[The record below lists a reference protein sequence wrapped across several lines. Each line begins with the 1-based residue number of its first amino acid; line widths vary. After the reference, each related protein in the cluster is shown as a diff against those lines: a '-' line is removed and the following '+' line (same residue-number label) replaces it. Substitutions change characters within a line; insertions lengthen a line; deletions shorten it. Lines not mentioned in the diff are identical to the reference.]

1 LEQTNT
7 KLKRLV
13 RNERAT
19 VASATLV
26 TMTLIGL
33 SRITGIIR
41 DIGRTTLFGRDWHTD
56 AYVSAFSIPDLIYF
70 LASGGA
76 LSAGFVPVFTGYLT
90 KGEDEKAMRT
100 FRVLMTY
107 LGLLLLSLIVAFE
120 VLAPQLVAL
129 LFPGMVGDEQKFTL
143 TVRLVRILLPAQFFF
158 VLGSLFTG
166 ALWSLRYFAEPQVQS
181 VLYNLFILF
190 GGILGAQFCAHWLG
204 KGIEGMAI
212 GALTG
217 AAVGAGLVQARK
229 LWQVGMD
236 FRPCFDW
243 RDEGARQVLKLVIP
257 VVFSLSVTQINAII
271 LPRSF
276 SSLLPHG
283 AATAVEMANRIMQL
297 PVALFGA
304 SVGIALFPTLS
315 ALATK
320 EAIDD
325 LRRQVASGLRTV
337 LFMTVPTAVLMA
349 VLREPIVALF
359 FEYGR
364 WKSSDTQATAL
375 ALLFYSFGVP
385 AMSCQ
390 QVLARGFYALRD
402 TWTPVWV
409 GLLSFALAFT
419 LNAALVHSPLQQGG
433 LALAFSISAWF
444 NITLLAILLRKRLNG
459 LEGSAFLKLIAWLLP
474 SSVTMG
480 LVATSSLSFLPIGG
494 VVGRLLRVSLPT
506 LIGGIVFFALMFR
519 SNLPEV
525 QQVISKLRSSRADG
539 KRGGETGASFPFRH
553 HRHLQLAGLHWRV
566 PEKR

>member
-1 LEQTNT
+1 VQLEQTNT

-257 VVFSLSVTQINAII
+257 VVFSLSVTQISAII

-325 LRRQVASGLRTV
+325 LRRQVAGGLRTV

-375 ALLFYSFGVP
+375 ALLFYSFGAP

-474 SSVTMG
+474 SSVAMG

-494 VVGRLLRVSLPT
+494 VVGRLLRVGLPT
-506 LIGGIVFFALMFR
+506 LIGGIVFLALMFR

-525 QQVISKLRSSRADG
+525 QQVISKLRSLKSRWQKG
-539 KRGGETGASFPFRH
+539 R
-553 HRHLQLAGLHWRV
+553 
-566 PEKR
+566 

>member
-1 LEQTNT
+1 M
-7 KLKRLV
+7 KRLV
-13 RNERAT
+13 RNERT
-19 VASATLV
+19 TIASAAIIN
-26 TMTLIGL
+26 MTLIGL
-33 SRITGIIR
+33 SRVTGIVR

-90 KGEDEKAMRT
+90 KGEDEKAMKT

-107 LGLLLLSLIVAFE
+107 LGLLLLTLIVAFE
-120 VLAPQLVAL
+120 FLAPQLVAL
-129 LFPGMVGDEQKFTL
+129 MFPGMVGNEQKFTL

-217 AAVGAGLVQARK
+217 AAIGAGIVQARK
-229 LWQVGMD
+229 LWSAGMD

-243 RDEGARQVLKLVIP
+243 RDEGARQVVKLVVP

-325 LRRQVASGLRTV
+325 LRKQVASGLRTV
-337 LFMTVPTAVLMA
+337 LLMTVPAAVLMA
-349 VLREPIVALF
+349 VLREPIVSLF

-364 WKSSDTQATAL
+364 WKAEDTQATAL

-409 GLLSFALAFT
+409 GLLSFVLAFI
-419 LNAALVHSPLQQGG
+419 LNAVLVYSPMQQGG

-444 NITLLAILLRKRLNG
+444 NIVLLGTLLRQRLKGLEGTALLQLASWLLPASAIMGFVATLVLAILPAG
-459 LEGSAFLKLIAWLLP
+459 GILERI
-474 SSVTMG
+474 
-480 LVATSSLSFLPIGG
+480 
-494 VVGRLLRVSLPT
+494 LRVSFPSI
-506 LIGGIVFFALMFR
+506 IGGAIFFAIMFR
-519 SNLPEV
+519 SQLPEV
-525 QQVISKLRSSRADG
+525 QQVMAKVQSLKTRLLRGR
-539 KRGGETGASFPFRH
+539 
-553 HRHLQLAGLHWRV
+553 
-566 PEKR
+566 

>member
-1 LEQTNT
+1 MEQTNT

-129 LFPGMVGDEQKFTL
+129 LFPGMIGDEQKFTL
-143 TVRLVRILLPAQFFF
+143 TVRLVRILLPAQFLF

-190 GGILGAQFCAHWLG
+190 GGILGAQFYAHWLG

-474 SSVTMG
+474 SSVAMG

-506 LIGGIVFFALMFR
+506 LIGGIVFLALMFR

-525 QQVISKLRSSRADG
+525 QQVISKLRSLKSRWQKG
-539 KRGGETGASFPFRH
+539 R
-553 HRHLQLAGLHWRV
+553 
-566 PEKR
+566 

>member
-1 LEQTNT
+1 MKRT
-7 KLKRLV
+7 KVGETKTKSLN
-13 RNERAT
+13 RNEQAT
-19 VASATLV
+19 VAKAALV
-26 TMTLIGL
+26 TMALITL
-33 SRITGIIR
+33 SRLTGIVR

-76 LSAGFVPVFTGYLT
+76 LSAGFVPVFTAYLT
-90 KGEDEKAMRT
+90 KGEDEKAMKT

-107 LGLLLLSLIVAFE
+107 LGLLLLTLIVAFE
-120 VLAPQLVAL
+120 IIAPHLVAL
-129 LFPGMVGDEQKFTL
+129 LFPGMVGDERKFSL
-143 TVRLVRILLPAQFFF
+143 TVALVRILLPAQFFF

-217 AAVGAGLVQARK
+217 ATIGAGFVQARK
-229 LWQVGMD
+229 LWSVGMD

-243 RDEGARQVLKLVIP
+243 RDEGARNVLKLVVP

-283 AATAVEMANRIMQL
+283 AATAIEMANRIMQL

-304 SVGIALFPTLS
+304 SVGIVLFPTLS

-320 EAIDD
+320 ESLDN
-325 LRRQVASGLRTV
+325 LRSQIAKGMRTV
-337 LFMTVPTAVLMA
+337 LFMTVPAAVLMA
-349 VLREPIVALF
+349 VLRESIVSLF

-364 WKSSDTQATAL
+364 WKLSDTQATAL

-409 GLLSFALAFT
+409 GLLSFALAFA
-419 LNAALVHSPLQQGG
+419 LNAALVHSPIQQGG

-444 NITLLAILLRKRLNG
+444 NVSLLGVLLRRRLNG
-459 LEGSAFLKLIAWLLP
+459 LKGELLFRLAVWLLP
-474 SSVTMG
+474 ASLAMG
-480 LVATSSLSFLPIGG
+480 LMSSISLRFLPTGG
-494 VVGRLLRVSLPT
+494 VLERFLRVSLPS
-506 LIGGIVFFALMFR
+506 LIGGSVFLAIMLR
-519 SNLPEV
+519 SNSPEAREIV
-525 QQVISKLRSSRADG
+525 TKWQSLKNRWHKGR
-539 KRGGETGASFPFRH
+539 
-553 HRHLQLAGLHWRV
+553 
-566 PEKR
+566 

>member
-1 LEQTNT
+1 MNT

-166 ALWSLRYFAEPQVQS
+166 SLWSLRYFAEPQVQS

-459 LEGSAFLKLIAWLLP
+459 LEGSAFLKLLAWLLP
-474 SSVTMG
+474 SSITMG

-506 LIGGIVFFALMFR
+506 LIGGIVFLAFMFR

-525 QQVISKLRSSRADG
+525 QQVISKLQSLKSRWQ
-539 KRGGETGASFPFRH
+539 RGR
-553 HRHLQLAGLHWRV
+553 
-566 PEKR
+566 

>member
-1 LEQTNT
+1 VQLEQTNT

-459 LEGSAFLKLIAWLLP
+459 LEGSAFLKLIACLLP
-474 SSVTMG
+474 SSVAMG

-506 LIGGIVFFALMFR
+506 LIGGIVFLALMFR

-525 QQVISKLRSSRADG
+525 QQVISKLRSLKSRWQKG
-539 KRGGETGASFPFRH
+539 R
-553 HRHLQLAGLHWRV
+553 
-566 PEKR
+566 

>member
-1 LEQTNT
+1 MNV
-7 KLKRLV
+7 KLRKLV

-19 VASATLV
+19 IASATLV

-33 SRITGIIR
+33 SRITGIVR

-107 LGLLLLSLIVAFE
+107 LGLLLLSLIIAFE

-129 LFPGMVGDEQKFTL
+129 LFPGMVSDEQKFTL

-385 AMSCQ
+385 AMACQ

-459 LEGSAFLKLIAWLLP
+459 LEGAAFLKSMVWLLP
-474 SSVTMG
+474 ASAVMG
-480 LVATSSLSFLPIGG
+480 LVATFVLSFLPIGG
-494 VVGRLLRVSLPT
+494 VFERLLRVGLPT
-506 LIGGIVFFALMFR
+506 LIGGAVFLAFMLR

-525 QQVISKLRSSRADG
+525 QQVIAKLQSLKSRWQKG
-539 KRGGETGASFPFRH
+539 R
-553 HRHLQLAGLHWRV
+553 
-566 PEKR
+566 

>member
-1 LEQTNT
+1 
-7 KLKRLV
+7 
-13 RNERAT
+13 
-19 VASATLV
+19 
-26 TMTLIGL
+26 
-33 SRITGIIR
+33 
-41 DIGRTTLFGRDWHTD
+41 
-56 AYVSAFSIPDLIYF
+56 
-70 LASGGA
+70 
-76 LSAGFVPVFTGYLT
+76 
-90 KGEDEKAMRT
+90 
-100 FRVLMTY
+100 
-107 LGLLLLSLIVAFE
+107 
-120 VLAPQLVAL
+120 
-129 LFPGMVGDEQKFTL
+129 
-143 TVRLVRILLPAQFFF
+143 
-158 VLGSLFTG
+158 
-166 ALWSLRYFAEPQVQS
+166 
-181 VLYNLFILF
+181 
-190 GGILGAQFCAHWLG
+190 
-204 KGIEGMAI
+204 
-212 GALTG
+212 
-217 AAVGAGLVQARK
+217 
-229 LWQVGMD
+229 
-236 FRPCFDW
+236 
-243 RDEGARQVLKLVIP
+243 
-257 VVFSLSVTQINAII
+257 
-271 LPRSF
+271 
-276 SSLLPHG
+276 
-283 AATAVEMANRIMQL
+283 
-297 PVALFGA
+297 LFGA

-474 SSVTMG
+474 SSVAMG

-494 VVGRLLRVSLPT
+494 VVGRVLRVSLPT
-506 LIGGIVFFALMFR
+506 LIGGIVFLALMFR

-525 QQVISKLRSSRADG
+525 QQVISKLRSLKSRWQKG
-539 KRGGETGASFPFRH
+539 R
-553 HRHLQLAGLHWRV
+553 
-566 PEKR
+566 

>member
-1 LEQTNT
+1 VQLEQTNT

-107 LGLLLLSLIVAFE
+107 LGLLLLSLIIAFE

-474 SSVTMG
+474 SSVAMG
-480 LVATSSLSFLPIGG
+480 LVATFALSFLPIGG

-506 LIGGIVFFALMFR
+506 LIGGIVFLALMFR

-525 QQVISKLRSSRADG
+525 QQVISKLRSLKSRWQKG
-539 KRGGETGASFPFRH
+539 R
-553 HRHLQLAGLHWRV
+553 
-566 PEKR
+566 

>member
-1 LEQTNT
+1 MTQEQSQPNQRT
-7 KLKRLV
+7 LV
-13 RNERAT
+13 RNERTT
-19 VASATLV
+19 VAGAAVLITV
-26 TMTLIGL
+26 LIGL
-33 SRITGIIR
+33 SRVTGIVR
-41 DIGRTTLFGRDWHTD
+41 DIGRTALFGRDWRTD

-90 KGEDEKAMRT
+90 KGEDDKAMKT

-107 LGLLLLSLIVAFE
+107 LGLLLLALIVAFE
-120 VLAPQLVAL
+120 FLAPQLVAL

-166 ALWSLRYFAEPQVQS
+166 ALLSLRYFAEPQVQS
-181 VLYNLFILF
+181 VLYNLCILF
-190 GGILGAQFCAHWLG
+190 GGILGAWLVPHWLG
-204 KGIEGMAI
+204 RGIEGMAI

-217 AAVGAGLVQARK
+217 AAIGAGLVQARK

-243 RDEGARQVLKLVIP
+243 HDEGARQVLKLVVP

-276 SSLLPHG
+276 SSLLPEG

-315 ALATK
+315 ALAAK
-320 EAIDD
+320 ESLDD
-325 LRRQVASGLRTV
+325 LRQQVANGLQAV
-337 LFMTVPTAVLMA
+337 LLLTVPSAALMA
-349 VLREPIVALF
+349 VLREPLVALF

-364 WKSSDTQATAL
+364 WTSEDTKATAM
-375 ALLFYSFGVP
+375 ALLFYSLGVP

-390 QVLARGFYALRD
+390 QVLARGFYALQD

-419 LNAALVHSPLQQGG
+419 LNASLVHSPLQQGG
-433 LALAFSISAWF
+433 LALAFSLSAWF
-444 NITLLAILLRKRLNG
+444 NFSLLTFLLRQRLRG
-459 LEGSAFLKLIAWLLP
+459 LEGKVLGQLLLWLLP
-474 SSVTMG
+474 ATG
-480 LVATSSLSFLPIGG
+480 ALVVVSAT
-494 VVGRLLRVSLPT
+494 LLWLLPT
-506 LIGGIVFFALMFR
+506 GGWLMRFFCVAVPALGG
-519 SNLPEV
+519 LA
-525 QQVISKLRSSRADG
+525 IYATILSRAPHPAVQ
-539 KRGGETGASFPFRH
+539 KVKEKV
-553 HRHLQLAGLHWRV
+553 WR
-566 PEKR
+566 RIS

>member
-1 LEQTNT
+1 VQLEQTNT

-107 LGLLLLSLIVAFE
+107 LGLLLLSLIIAFE

-459 LEGSAFLKLIAWLLP
+459 LEGSAFLKLLAWLLP
-474 SSVTMG
+474 SSVAMG

-494 VVGRLLRVSLPT
+494 VVGRLLRVGLPT
-506 LIGGIVFFALMFR
+506 LIGGIVFLALMFR

-525 QQVISKLRSSRADG
+525 QQVISKLQSLKSRWQKG
-539 KRGGETGASFPFRH
+539 R
-553 HRHLQLAGLHWRV
+553 
-566 PEKR
+566 

>member
-1 LEQTNT
+1 VQLEQTNT

-107 LGLLLLSLIVAFE
+107 LGLLLLSLIIAFE

-474 SSVTMG
+474 SSLAMG

-506 LIGGIVFFALMFR
+506 LIGGIVFLALMFR

-525 QQVISKLRSSRADG
+525 QQVISKLRSLKSRWQKG
-539 KRGGETGASFPFRH
+539 
-553 HRHLQLAGLHWRV
+553 W
-566 PEKR
+566 

>member
-1 LEQTNT
+1 
-7 KLKRLV
+7 
-13 RNERAT
+13 
-19 VASATLV
+19 
-26 TMTLIGL
+26 MTLIGL

-444 NITLLAILLRKRLNG
+444 NITLLAILLHKRLNG

-474 SSVTMG
+474 SSVAMG

-506 LIGGIVFFALMFR
+506 LIGGIVFLALMFR

-525 QQVISKLRSSRADG
+525 QQVISKLRSLKSRWQKG
-539 KRGGETGASFPFRH
+539 R
-553 HRHLQLAGLHWRV
+553 
-566 PEKR
+566 

>member
-1 LEQTNT
+1 VQLEQTKT

-107 LGLLLLSLIVAFE
+107 LGLLLLSLIVTFE

-143 TVRLVRILLPAQFFF
+143 TIRLVHILLPAQFFF

-474 SSVTMG
+474 SSVAMG
-480 LVATSSLSFLPIGG
+480 LVATFALSFLPIGG

-506 LIGGIVFFALMFR
+506 LIGGIVFLALMFR

-525 QQVISKLRSSRADG
+525 QQVISKLRSLKSRWQKG
-539 KRGGETGASFPFRH
+539 R
-553 HRHLQLAGLHWRV
+553 
-566 PEKR
+566 

>member
-1 LEQTNT
+1 VQLEQTNT

-107 LGLLLLSLIVAFE
+107 LGLLLLSLIVTFE
-120 VLAPQLVAL
+120 VLAPQLAAL

-506 LIGGIVFFALMFR
+506 LIGGIMFLALMFR

-525 QQVISKLRSSRADG
+525 QQVISKLRSLKSRWQKG
-539 KRGGETGASFPFRH
+539 R
-553 HRHLQLAGLHWRV
+553 
-566 PEKR
+566 

>member
-1 LEQTNT
+1 VQLEQTNT

-41 DIGRTTLFGRDWHTD
+41 DIGRTALFGRDWHTD

-474 SSVTMG
+474 SSVAMG

-506 LIGGIVFFALMFR
+506 LIGGIVFLALMFR

-525 QQVISKLRSSRADG
+525 QQVISKLRSLKSRWQKG
-539 KRGGETGASFPFRH
+539 
-553 HRHLQLAGLHWRV
+553 W
-566 PEKR
+566 

>member
-1 LEQTNT
+1 MQLEQTNT

-107 LGLLLLSLIVAFE
+107 LGLLLLSLIIAFE

-325 LRRQVASGLRTV
+325 LRRQVTSGLRTV

-474 SSVTMG
+474 SSVAMG

-506 LIGGIVFFALMFR
+506 LIGGIVFLALMFR

-525 QQVISKLRSSRADG
+525 QQVISKLRSLKSRWQKG
-539 KRGGETGASFPFRH
+539 R
-553 HRHLQLAGLHWRV
+553 
-566 PEKR
+566 

>member
-1 LEQTNT
+1 MEQTNI
-7 KLKRLV
+7 LRRLV

-19 VASATLV
+19 VAGAALV

-33 SRITGIIR
+33 SRITGIVR

-90 KGEDEKAMRT
+90 KGEDERAIRT

-107 LGLLLLSLIVAFE
+107 LGLLLLSLIIAFE

-143 TVRLVRILLPAQFFF
+143 TVLLVRILLPAQFFF

-181 VLYNLFILF
+181 VLYNLFILL

-204 KGIEGMAI
+204 RGIEGMAI

-229 LWQVGMD
+229 LWLVGMD

-409 GLLSFALAFT
+409 GLLSFALAFA
-419 LNAALVHSPLQQGG
+419 LNDALVHSPLQQGG

-444 NITLLAILLRKRLNG
+444 NIALLAILLRKRLNG
-459 LEGSAFLKLIAWLLP
+459 LEGTAFLKLMVWLLP
-474 SSVTMG
+474 SSAAMG
-480 LVATSSLSFLPIGG
+480 FVATSVLSFLPIGG
-494 VVGRLLRVSLPT
+494 VFGRLLRVGLPT
-506 LIGGIVFFALMFR
+506 LIGGTVFLALMLR

-525 QQVISKLRSSRADG
+525 QQVISKLQSLKNRWQKGR
-539 KRGGETGASFPFRH
+539 
-553 HRHLQLAGLHWRV
+553 
-566 PEKR
+566 

>member
-1 LEQTNT
+1 VQLEQTNT

-243 RDEGARQVLKLVIP
+243 RDEGARQVLKLIIP

-474 SSVTMG
+474 SSVAMG

-506 LIGGIVFFALMFR
+506 LIGGIVFLALMFR

-525 QQVISKLRSSRADG
+525 QQVISKLRSLKSRWQKG
-539 KRGGETGASFPFRH
+539 
-553 HRHLQLAGLHWRV
+553 W
-566 PEKR
+566 

>member
-1 LEQTNT
+1 VQLEQTNT

-107 LGLLLLSLIVAFE
+107 LGLLLLSLIIAFE

-506 LIGGIVFFALMFR
+506 LIGGIVFLALMFR

-525 QQVISKLRSSRADG
+525 QQVISKLRSLKSRWQKG
-539 KRGGETGASFPFRH
+539 
-553 HRHLQLAGLHWRV
+553 W
-566 PEKR
+566 

>member
-1 LEQTNT
+1 LQLEQTNI
-7 KLKRLV
+7 LRRLV

-19 VASATLV
+19 VAGAALV

-33 SRITGIIR
+33 SRITGIVR

-90 KGEDEKAMRT
+90 KGEDERAIRT

-107 LGLLLLSLIVAFE
+107 LGLLLLSLIIAFE

-143 TVRLVRILLPAQFFF
+143 TVLLVRILLPAQFFF

-181 VLYNLFILF
+181 VLYNLFILL

-204 KGIEGMAI
+204 RGIEGMAI

-229 LWQVGMD
+229 LRQVGMD

-409 GLLSFALAFT
+409 GLLSFALAFF

-444 NITLLAILLRKRLNG
+444 NIALLAILLRKRLNG
-459 LEGSAFLKLIAWLLP
+459 LEGAAFLKLMVWLLP
-474 SSVTMG
+474 SSAVMG
-480 LVATSSLSFLPIGG
+480 LVATFVLSFLPIGG
-494 VVGRLLRVSLPT
+494 VFERLLRVGLPT
-506 LIGGIVFFALMFR
+506 LIGGTAFLAFMLR

-525 QQVISKLRSSRADG
+525 QQVISKLQSLKSRWQKG
-539 KRGGETGASFPFRH
+539 R
-553 HRHLQLAGLHWRV
+553 
-566 PEKR
+566 

>member
-1 LEQTNT
+1 VQLEQTNT

-107 LGLLLLSLIVAFE
+107 LGLLLLSLIIAFE

-474 SSVTMG
+474 SSVAMG

-494 VVGRLLRVSLPT
+494 VVGRVLRVSLPT
-506 LIGGIVFFALMFR
+506 LIGGIVFLALMFR

-525 QQVISKLRSSRADG
+525 QQVISKLRSLKSRWQKG
-539 KRGGETGASFPFRH
+539 R
-553 HRHLQLAGLHWRV
+553 
-566 PEKR
+566 

>member
-1 LEQTNT
+1 VQLEQTNT

-41 DIGRTTLFGRDWHTD
+41 DIGRTALFGRDWHTD

-474 SSVTMG
+474 SSVAMG
-480 LVATSSLSFLPIGG
+480 LVATFALSFLPIGG

-506 LIGGIVFFALMFR
+506 LIGGIVFLALMFR

-525 QQVISKLRSSRADG
+525 QQVISKLRSLKSRWQKG
-539 KRGGETGASFPFRH
+539 R
-553 HRHLQLAGLHWRV
+553 
-566 PEKR
+566 

>member
-1 LEQTNT
+1 M
-7 KLKRLV
+7 
-13 RNERAT
+13 A
-19 VASATLV
+19 
-26 TMTLIGL
+26 LIGL
-33 SRITGIIR
+33 SRITGIVR

-107 LGLLLLSLIVAFE
+107 LGLLLLSLIIAFE

-143 TVRLVRILLPAQFFF
+143 TVLLVRILLPAQFFF

-181 VLYNLFILF
+181 VLYNLSILF

-257 VVFSLSVTQINAII
+257 VIFSLSVTQINAII

-337 LFMTVPTAVLMA
+337 LFMTIPTAVLMA

-375 ALLFYSFGVP
+375 ALLFYSLGVP

-444 NITLLAILLRKRLNG
+444 NITLLTILLRKRLNG
-459 LEGSAFLKLIAWLLP
+459 LEGAAFLKLMVWLLP
-474 SSVTMG
+474 SSAVMG
-480 LVATSSLSFLPIGG
+480 LVATFVLSFLPIGG
-494 VVGRLLRVSLPT
+494 VFERLLRVGLPT
-506 LIGGIVFFALMFR
+506 LIGGTAFLAFMLR

-525 QQVISKLRSSRADG
+525 QQVISKLQSLKSRWQKG
-539 KRGGETGASFPFRH
+539 R
-553 HRHLQLAGLHWRV
+553 
-566 PEKR
+566 

>member
-1 LEQTNT
+1 VQVQLEQTNT

-41 DIGRTTLFGRDWHTD
+41 DIGRTALFGRDWHTD

-325 LRRQVASGLRTV
+325 LRRQVTSGLRTV

-474 SSVTMG
+474 SSVAIG
-480 LVATSSLSFLPIGG
+480 LVATFALSFLPIGG

-506 LIGGIVFFALMFR
+506 LIGGIVFLAIMFR

-525 QQVISKLRSSRADG
+525 QQVISKLRSLKSRWQKG
-539 KRGGETGASFPFRH
+539 R
-553 HRHLQLAGLHWRV
+553 
-566 PEKR
+566 

>member
-1 LEQTNT
+1 VQLEQTNT

-474 SSVTMG
+474 SSVAMG

-506 LIGGIVFFALMFR
+506 LIGGIVFLALMFR

-525 QQVISKLRSSRADG
+525 QQVISKLRSLKSRWQKG
-539 KRGGETGASFPFRH
+539 
-553 HRHLQLAGLHWRV
+553 W
-566 PEKR
+566 

>member
-1 LEQTNT
+1 VAET
-7 KLKRLV
+7 KALSGKLV

-19 VASATLV
+19 IAGAAFV
-26 TMTLIGL
+26 TMLLIGL
-33 SRITGIIR
+33 SRLTGIIR

-107 LGLLLLSLIVAFE
+107 LGLLLLTLIVAFE
-120 VLAPQLVAL
+120 VFAPKLVAL
-129 LFPGMVGDEQKFTL
+129 LFPGMVGDEQKFSL

-181 VLYNLFILF
+181 VLYNLFILL
-190 GGILGAQFCAHWLG
+190 GGILGAQFASHWMG

-217 AAVGAGLVQARK
+217 AAVGAGFVQARK
-229 LWQVGMD
+229 LWQVGMN

-243 RDEGARQVLKLVIP
+243 RDEGARQVVKLVVP

-325 LRRQVASGLRTV
+325 LRKQVASGLRAV
-337 LFMTVPTAVLMA
+337 LFLTIPTAVLMA
-349 VLREPIVALF
+349 ILREPIVALL

-364 WKSSDTQATAL
+364 WRATDTQATAL
-375 ALLFYSFGVP
+375 ALLFYSFGIP

-409 GLLSFALAFT
+409 GLLSFVLAFA

-433 LALAFSISAWF
+433 LALAFSISSWF
-444 NITLLAILLRKRLNG
+444 NIVSLAVLLRRKLNG
-459 LEGSAFLKLIAWLLP
+459 LEGSSLLRLMLWLLP
-474 SSVTMG
+474 ASSAMG
-480 LVATSSLSFLPIGG
+480 LASSLCLDLLPTGSILM
-494 VVGRLLRVSLPT
+494 RLLRVVVPSL
-506 LIGGIVFFALMFR
+506 LGSAVFLAVMLF

-525 QQVISKLRSSRADG
+525 QQVVSKPKSLKSRWLKG
-539 KRGGETGASFPFRH
+539 R
-553 HRHLQLAGLHWRV
+553 
-566 PEKR
+566 

>member
-1 LEQTNT
+1 MR
-7 KLKRLV
+7 KLL
-13 RNERAT
+13 RNEQAT
-19 VASATLV
+19 VASATLI
-26 TMTLIGL
+26 TMLLIGL
-33 SRITGIIR
+33 SRVTGILR

-76 LSAGFVPVFTGYLT
+76 LSAGFVPVFTAYITQGD
-90 KGEDEKAMRT
+90 DEKAKRT

-107 LGLLLLSLIVAFE
+107 LSFLLFVLIFAFE
-120 VLAPQLVAL
+120 IFAPQLVKL
-129 LFPGMVGDEQKFTL
+129 MFPGMVDDEQKFTL
-143 TVRLVRILLPAQFFF
+143 TVHLVRILLPAQFFF

-181 VLYNLFILF
+181 ILYNLFILL
-190 GGILGAQFCAHWLG
+190 GGILGAQFCGHWLG

-217 AAVGAGLVQARK
+217 AVVGAGFVQARK
-229 LWQVGMD
+229 LRQIGMD

-315 ALATK
+315 SLAAR

-325 LRRQVASGLRTV
+325 LKQRAASGLRAV
-337 LFMTVPTAVLMA
+337 LFMTIPASVLMA
-349 VLREPIVALF
+349 VLREPVISLL

-364 WKSSDTQATAL
+364 WRATDTQATAL
-375 ALLFYSFGVP
+375 ALLFYSFGIP

-409 GLLSFALAFT
+409 GFSSLALAFA
-419 LNAALVHSPLQQGG
+419 LNALLVHTPLQQGG
-433 LALAFSISAWF
+433 LALAFSVSAWF
-444 NITLLAILLRKRLNG
+444 NILLLAILLRKRLGG
-459 LEGSAFLKLIAWLLP
+459 LEGRDMLRLMAWLVP
-474 SSVTMG
+474 ASVVMG
-480 LVATSSLSFLPIGG
+480 VLSSLVLSILPFNGIIGRFLS
-494 VVGRLLRVSLPT
+494 VSLPT
-506 LIGGIVFFALMFR
+506 LVGGAVFFAVMSR

-525 QQVISKLRSSRADG
+525 QQIVAKFRSLKTRLIKD
-539 KRGGETGASFPFRH
+539 R
-553 HRHLQLAGLHWRV
+553 
-566 PEKR
+566 

>member
-1 LEQTNT
+1 MSKKLLSRDRLKRVKQMNT
-7 KLKRLV
+7 MKRLV
-13 RNERAT
+13 RNERT
-19 VASATLV
+19 TIASAAIIN
-26 TMTLIGL
+26 MTLIGL
-33 SRITGIIR
+33 SRVTGIVR

-90 KGEDEKAMRT
+90 KGEDEKAMKT

-107 LGLLLLSLIVAFE
+107 LGLLLLTLIVAFE
-120 VLAPQLVAL
+120 FLAPQLVAL
-129 LFPGMVGDEQKFTL
+129 MFPGMVGNEQKFTL

-217 AAVGAGLVQARK
+217 AAIGAGIVQARK
-229 LWQVGMD
+229 LWSAGMD

-243 RDEGARQVLKLVIP
+243 RDEGARQVVKLVVP

-325 LRRQVASGLRTV
+325 LRKQVASGLRTV
-337 LFMTVPTAVLMA
+337 LLMTVPAAVLMA
-349 VLREPIVALF
+349 VLREPIVSLF

-364 WKSSDTQATAL
+364 WKAEDTQATAL

-409 GLLSFALAFT
+409 GLLSFVLAFI
-419 LNAALVHSPLQQGG
+419 LNAVLVYSPMQQGG

-444 NITLLAILLRKRLNG
+444 NIVLLGTLLRQRLKGLEGAALLQLASWLLPASAIMGFVATLVLAILPAG
-459 LEGSAFLKLIAWLLP
+459 GILERI
-474 SSVTMG
+474 
-480 LVATSSLSFLPIGG
+480 
-494 VVGRLLRVSLPT
+494 LRVSFPSI
-506 LIGGIVFFALMFR
+506 IGGAIFFAIMFR
-519 SNLPEV
+519 SQLPEV
-525 QQVISKLRSSRADG
+525 QQVMAKVQSLKTRLLRGR
-539 KRGGETGASFPFRH
+539 
-553 HRHLQLAGLHWRV
+553 
-566 PEKR
+566 

>member
-1 LEQTNT
+1 
-7 KLKRLV
+7 
-13 RNERAT
+13 
-19 VASATLV
+19 
-26 TMTLIGL
+26 
-33 SRITGIIR
+33 
-41 DIGRTTLFGRDWHTD
+41 
-56 AYVSAFSIPDLIYF
+56 
-70 LASGGA
+70 
-76 LSAGFVPVFTGYLT
+76 
-90 KGEDEKAMRT
+90 
-100 FRVLMTY
+100 
-107 LGLLLLSLIVAFE
+107 
-120 VLAPQLVAL
+120 
-129 LFPGMVGDEQKFTL
+129 
-143 TVRLVRILLPAQFFF
+143 
-158 VLGSLFTG
+158 
-166 ALWSLRYFAEPQVQS
+166 
-181 VLYNLFILF
+181 
-190 GGILGAQFCAHWLG
+190 
-204 KGIEGMAI
+204 MAI

-474 SSVTMG
+474 SSVAMG

-506 LIGGIVFFALMFR
+506 LIGGIVFLALMFR

-525 QQVISKLRSSRADG
+525 QQVISKLRSLKSRWQKG
-539 KRGGETGASFPFRH
+539 R
-553 HRHLQLAGLHWRV
+553 
-566 PEKR
+566 

>member
-1 LEQTNT
+1 MSTEMG
-7 KLKRLV
+7 KLI
-13 RNERAT
+13 RNEQAT
-19 VASATLV
+19 ITSAAIINMVLV
-26 TMTLIGL
+26 GM
-33 SRITGIIR
+33 SRLTGIVR

-90 KGEDEKAMRT
+90 KGEDEKAKKT

-107 LGLLLLSLIVAFE
+107 LGLLLLLLIIAFE
-120 VLAPQLVAL
+120 FLAPQLVAVM
-129 LFPGMVGDEQKFTL
+129 FPGMVGDEQKFTL
-143 TVRLVRILLPAQFFF
+143 TVHLVRILLPAQFFF

-190 GGILGAQFCAHWLG
+190 GGILGAHFGAHWLG

-217 AAVGAGLVQARK
+217 AAIGAGIVQARK
-229 LWQVGMD
+229 LLSAGMD

-243 RDEGARQVLKLVIP
+243 RDEGARQVLKLVVP
-257 VVFSLSVTQINAII
+257 VIFSLSITQINAII

-304 SVGIALFPTLS
+304 SIGIALFPTLS

-325 LRRQVASGLRTV
+325 LRKQVTSGLRTV
-337 LFMTVPTAVLMA
+337 LLMTVPAAVLMA
-349 VLREPIVALF
+349 VLREPIVSLF
-359 FEYGR
+359 FEYGL
-364 WKSSDTQATAL
+364 WKAEDTKATAL

-409 GLLSFALAFT
+409 GLSSFFLAFA
-419 LNAALVHSPLQQGG
+419 LNAAFVHSPLQQGG

-444 NITLLAILLRKRLNG
+444 NIVLLATLLSKRLKG
-459 LEGSAFLKLIAWLLP
+459 LEGTNLLQLALWLLLSSAIMGISSNLVLAFLP
-474 SSVTMG
+474 T
-480 LVATSSLSFLPIGG
+480 GG
-494 VVGRLLRVSLPT
+494 ISQRLLRVILPAT
-506 LIGGIVFFALMFR
+506 IGGAIFLAIMFR
-519 SNLPEV
+519 SQLTEV
-525 QQVISKLRSSRADG
+525 R
-539 KRGGETGASFPFRH
+539 
-553 HRHLQLAGLHWRV
+553 QLIAKFQSLKTRIHKGR
-566 PEKR
+566 

>member
-1 LEQTNT
+1 VQLEQTNT

-474 SSVTMG
+474 SSVAMG

-506 LIGGIVFFALMFR
+506 LIGGIVFLALMFR

-525 QQVISKLRSSRADG
+525 QQVISKLRSLKSRWQKG
-539 KRGGETGASFPFRH
+539 R
-553 HRHLQLAGLHWRV
+553 
-566 PEKR
+566 

>member
-1 LEQTNT
+1 VQLQLEQTNI
-7 KLKRLV
+7 LRRLV

-19 VASATLV
+19 VAGAALV

-33 SRITGIIR
+33 SRITGIVR

-90 KGEDEKAMRT
+90 KGEDERAIRT

-107 LGLLLLSLIVAFE
+107 LGLLLLSLIIAFE

-143 TVRLVRILLPAQFFF
+143 TVLLVRILLPAQFFF

-181 VLYNLFILF
+181 VLYNLFILL

-204 KGIEGMAI
+204 RGIEGMAI

-229 LWQVGMD
+229 LWLVGMD

-409 GLLSFALAFT
+409 GLLSFALAFA
-419 LNAALVHSPLQQGG
+419 LNDALVHSPLQQGG

-444 NITLLAILLRKRLNG
+444 NIALLAILLRKRLNG
-459 LEGSAFLKLIAWLLP
+459 LEGTAFLKLMVWLLP
-474 SSVTMG
+474 SSAAMG
-480 LVATSSLSFLPIGG
+480 FVATSVLSFLPIGG
-494 VVGRLLRVSLPT
+494 VFGRLLRVGLPT
-506 LIGGIVFFALMFR
+506 LIGGTVFLALMLR

-525 QQVISKLRSSRADG
+525 QQVISKLQSLKNRWQKGR
-539 KRGGETGASFPFRH
+539 
-553 HRHLQLAGLHWRV
+553 
-566 PEKR
+566 

>member
-1 LEQTNT
+1 MQLEQTNT

-41 DIGRTTLFGRDWHTD
+41 DIGRTALFGRDWHTD

-100 FRVLMTY
+100 FRMLMTY

-129 LFPGMVGDEQKFTL
+129 LFPGMVSDEQKFTL

-325 LRRQVASGLRTV
+325 LRRQVTSGLRTV

-474 SSVTMG
+474 SSVAIG
-480 LVATSSLSFLPIGG
+480 LVATFALSFLPIGG

-506 LIGGIVFFALMFR
+506 LIGGIVFLAIMFR

-525 QQVISKLRSSRADG
+525 QQVISKLRSLKSRWQKG
-539 KRGGETGASFPFRH
+539 R
-553 HRHLQLAGLHWRV
+553 
-566 PEKR
+566 

>member
-1 LEQTNT
+1 MQLEQTNT

-107 LGLLLLSLIVAFE
+107 LGLLLLSLIVTFE

-474 SSVTMG
+474 SSVAMG

-506 LIGGIVFFALMFR
+506 LIGGIVFLALMFR

-525 QQVISKLRSSRADG
+525 QQVISKLRSIKSRWQKG
-539 KRGGETGASFPFRH
+539 R
-553 HRHLQLAGLHWRV
+553 
-566 PEKR
+566 

>member
-1 LEQTNT
+1 VQLEQTNT

-107 LGLLLLSLIVAFE
+107 LGLLLLSLIIAFE

-320 EAIDD
+320 EAIED

-506 LIGGIVFFALMFR
+506 LIGGIVFLALMFR

-525 QQVISKLRSSRADG
+525 QQVISKLRSLKNRWQKG
-539 KRGGETGASFPFRH
+539 R
-553 HRHLQLAGLHWRV
+553 
-566 PEKR
+566 

>member
-1 LEQTNT
+1 
-7 KLKRLV
+7 
-13 RNERAT
+13 
-19 VASATLV
+19 
-26 TMTLIGL
+26 
-33 SRITGIIR
+33 
-41 DIGRTTLFGRDWHTD
+41 
-56 AYVSAFSIPDLIYF
+56 
-70 LASGGA
+70 
-76 LSAGFVPVFTGYLT
+76 
-90 KGEDEKAMRT
+90 
-100 FRVLMTY
+100 
-107 LGLLLLSLIVAFE
+107 
-120 VLAPQLVAL
+120 
-129 LFPGMVGDEQKFTL
+129 
-143 TVRLVRILLPAQFFF
+143 
-158 VLGSLFTG
+158 LFTG

-474 SSVTMG
+474 SSVAMG

-494 VVGRLLRVSLPT
+494 VVGRVLRVSLPT
-506 LIGGIVFFALMFR
+506 LIGGIVFLALMFR

-525 QQVISKLRSSRADG
+525 QQVISKLRSLKSRWQKG
-539 KRGGETGASFPFRH
+539 R
-553 HRHLQLAGLHWRV
+553 
-566 PEKR
+566 